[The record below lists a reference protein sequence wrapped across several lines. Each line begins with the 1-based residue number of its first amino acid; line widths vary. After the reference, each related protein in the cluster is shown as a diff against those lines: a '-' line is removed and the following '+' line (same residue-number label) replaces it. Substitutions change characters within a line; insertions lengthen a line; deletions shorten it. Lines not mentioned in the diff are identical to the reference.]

1 MALEFKDYYR
11 TLGIDRKADAKT
23 IKSAYR
29 KLARKH
35 HPDVAKGKENEEKF
49 KEVTEA
55 YEVLS
60 DPDKRQRYDSL
71 GPDWQR
77 YATQGAGGPGAGFRV
92 EYGDAGDAGDFS
104 DFFRTIFGD
113 LGARPGPRGSRGG
126 RGLNVEDLFGGAQRP
141 GPRAARGGDVEA
153 SIEIS
158 LDDAYHGAR
167 KSLSLESE
175 EPCPTCHGSGHVE
188 GQACSTCHGGGW
200 QRARRTL
207 DVKIPAGVKTGQ
219 RVRVSGEGGEG
230 RRGRGDLYLMVTV
243 AAHPIFERRGD
254 DLHVSLPIT
263 APEAALG
270 ASVEVPTLGGKVS
283 MKIPPAT
290 SSGRTFRLPGY
301 GMPRLRGGGAGDQLV
316 TTKIAMPATLTEAE
330 QELYRKLN
338 ALRTDNPRAYMG

>member
-1 MALEFKDYYR
+1 MALEYKDYYR
-11 TLGIDRKADAKT
+11 ILGVARNADEKA

-35 HPDVAKGKENEEKF
+35 HPDVAKGKDNEDKF

-55 YEVLS
+55 YDVLS
-60 DPDKRQRYDSL
+60 DPEKRRRYDSL

-77 YATQGAGGPGAGFRV
+77 YATQGPRSPGGGFRV
-92 EYGDAGDAGDFS
+92 EYAEGGEAGDFS

-113 LGARPGPRGSRGG
+113 LGARPTSRGPRGARGPS
-126 RGLNVEDLFGGAQRP
+126 VEDLLEGARRSASRS
-141 GPRAARGGDVEA
+141 GRGGDVEA
-153 SIEIS
+153 GIEIS
-158 LDDAYHGAR
+158 LDDAYQGAR
-167 KSLSLESE
+167 KSLTLESE
-175 EPCPTCHGSGHVE
+175 EPCATCHGSGHVD
-188 GQACSTCHGGGW
+188 GQACGTCHGGGW
-200 QRARRTL
+200 QRTRRTV
-207 DVKIPAGVKTGQ
+207 DVKLPAGVKTGQ

-230 RRGRGDLYLMVTV
+230 GRGRGDLYLMVTV
-243 AAHPIFERRGD
+243 AAHPIFDRRGD
-254 DLHVSLPIT
+254 DIHVTLPVA

-301 GMPRLRGGGAGDQLV
+301 GMPRIKGSGSGDQFV
-316 TTKIAMPATLTEAE
+316 TTKIVMPATLTEAE
-330 QELYRKLN
+330 GDLYRKLS

>member
-11 TLGIDRKADAKT
+11 ILGVDRKADEKA

-49 KEVTEA
+49 KEISEA
-55 YEVLS
+55 YDVLS
-60 DPDKRQRYDSL
+60 DPEKRRRYDTL

-77 YATQGAGGPGAGFRV
+77 YATQGAGQPGAGFRV
-92 EYGDAGDAGDFS
+92 EYAESGESDFS

-113 LGARPGPRGSRGG
+113 LGARQTSRGG
-126 RGLNVEDLFGGAQRP
+126 RGGRTSIEDLFGG
-141 GPRAARGGDVEA
+141 PRRAGSRSDRGRDVEA

-167 KSLSLESE
+167 KSLTLESE
-175 EPCPTCHGSGHVE
+175 EPCATCHGAGHVD
-188 GQACSTCHGGGW
+188 GQPCGACHGGGW

-207 DVKIPAGVKTGQ
+207 DVKLPPGVKTGQ
-219 RVRVSGEGGEG
+219 RVRVSGEGSEG
-230 RRGRGDLYLMVTV
+230 GSGRGDLYLMVTV

-254 DLHVSLPIT
+254 DVHVTLPIT

-290 SSGRTFRLPGY
+290 SSGRTFRVPGY
-301 GMPRLRGGGAGDQLV
+301 GMPRLRGGGAGDQFV
-316 TTKIAMPATLTEAE
+316 TTKIVMPATLTEAE
-330 QELYRKLN
+330 LDLYRKLS
-338 ALRTDNPRAYMG
+338 ALRGDNPRAYTG

>member
-1 MALEFKDYYR
+1 MALEFRDYYR
-11 TLGIDRKADAKT
+11 VLGVDRRADEKA

-35 HPDVAKGKENEEKF
+35 HPDVAKGKDNEEKF
-49 KEVTEA
+49 KEVAEA

-60 DPDKRQRYDSL
+60 DPDKRRRYDSL

-77 YATQGAGGPGAGFRV
+77 HAAQEGGGPGAGFRV
-92 EYGDAGDAGDFS
+92 EYGEAGESGDFS

-113 LGARPGPRGSRGG
+113 LGSRPASRGG
-126 RGLNVEDLFGGAQRP
+126 RGDRGSSVEDLFRGTHRGGARSS
-141 GPRAARGGDVEA
+141 RGGDVEA

-158 LDDAYHGAR
+158 LDDAFHGAR
-167 KSLSLESE
+167 KSLTLESE
-175 EPCPTCHGSGHVE
+175 EPCATCRGSGHVE
-188 GQACSTCHGGGW
+188 GQACQACRGGGW

-219 RVRVSGEGGEG
+219 RVRISGEGGEG
-230 RRGRGDLYLMVTV
+230 VRGRGDLFLLVTV
-243 AAHPIFERRGD
+243 ASHPIFERRGD
-254 DLHVSLPIT
+254 DVHVTLPIT

-301 GMPRLRGGGAGDQLV
+301 GMPRLKGSGGGDQFV
-316 TTKIAMPATLTEAE
+316 ITKIVMPASVTEAE
-330 QELYRKLN
+330 GELYRKLS
-338 ALRTDNPRAYMG
+338 ALRSDNPRAYMG